1 MPYFGRRTIYIL
13 GIGTM
18 AVTLFIIGILN
29 VWTDRKSVALAQ
41 AVLTL
46 FWTFTFQLSVG
57 QLGWALP
64 AEMGSTR
71 LRQKTVCLARNS
83 YYIISVISG
92 VLEPYFMNPQ
102 AWDLRGYTGFV
113 WGGTALLTTIWAYFR
128 LPETKDRPYEE
139 LDMLFAKKVPAR
151 KFRTTQVDAFDGQD
165 TAKLAVR
172 YSVAGGPEARRPSFI
187 PPVTSFFSSKTGRDE
202 AYASQ
207 RRASMVSV
215 GQRRPSIAE
224 AVTEYLEKP

>member
-13 GIGTM
+13 GMATM
-18 AVTLFIIGILN
+18 TTTLFLIGILN
-29 VWTDRKSVALAQ
+29 VWTHRKSVALAQ

-102 AWDLRGYTGFV
+102 AWNLRGYTGFV
-113 WGGTALLTTIWAYFR
+113 WGGTALLTTIWACFR
-128 LPETKDRPYEE
+128 LPETKGRPYEE
-139 LDMLFAKKVPAR
+139 LDILFAKKVPAR
-151 KFRTTQVDAFDGQD
+151 KFRTTQVDAFDEQD
-165 TAKLAVR
+165 TAQLAVR
-172 YSVAGGPEARRPSFI
+172 YSVAGGPESRRPSFV
-187 PPVTSFFSSKTGRDE
+187 PPVTGFFATKTGRDE
-202 AYASQ
+202 AFTSQ
-207 RRASMVSV
+207 RRASLATI
-215 GQRRPSIAE
+215 GQRKPSIAE
-224 AVTEYLEKP
+224 AVTEYLEKS